1 MGMPHKHSR
10 SFMSDAKWRKLFSVV
25 NVENI
30 EVNCCDW
37 KLVSEELPIKGY
49 LPSSRA
55 LGESFVGDC
64 GALNGP
70 FDYKEIEWLMIPR
83 RITWRAYKD
92 APESSRENNIQAILE
107 LISSTGSTFE
117 IESTE
122 EGLRV
127 YGYKP

>member
-1 MGMPHKHSR
+1 
-10 SFMSDAKWRKLFSVV
+10 MSDAKWRKLFSVV

-49 LPSSRA
+49 LPSSKA
-55 LGESFVGDC
+55 LGKSFVGDC
-64 GALNGP
+64 GALSGP
-70 FDYKEIEWLMIPR
+70 VDFKEIEWLMIPR

-92 APESSRENNIQAILE
+92 APESSRENNIQFILE